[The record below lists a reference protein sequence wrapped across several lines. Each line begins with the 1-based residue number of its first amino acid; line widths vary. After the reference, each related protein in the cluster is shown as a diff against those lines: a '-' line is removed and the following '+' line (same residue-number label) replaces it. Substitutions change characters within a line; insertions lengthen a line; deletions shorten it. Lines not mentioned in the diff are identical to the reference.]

1 MGCCMCKKVVKIL
14 AGLGLIAVGLNM
26 LAYSPWLIVGLYLL
40 LRGVMPLMC
49 KCECCGGACEAKKK
63 K

>member
-1 MGCCMCKKVVKIL
+1 MCKKILRIL
-14 AGLGLIAVGLNM
+14 AGLGLIAVALNM

-40 LRGVMPLMC
+40 LVGLAPFVC
-49 KCECCGGACEAKKK
+49 KCEGCEACGMKKK